1 MELTER
7 QVSGVSIIDIAGD
20 LRVPTEDPREVRDKV
35 LAVLSRG
42 ERRILLNFASLQ
54 YMDSSCLGE
63 IVESYKTVVSS
74 GGVLKLAQVGA
85 HLKTVLQSTGLST
98 VLESYETESEAI
110 ASFGGMPPRKPGDS
124 DGRTTDAKRE
134 SA

>member
-63 IVESYKTVVSS
+63 IVASYTTTASRGGSLKLEHVGPHLRDLLHTTRLDAIFESYDSE
-74 GGVLKLAQVGA
+74 A
-85 HLKTVLQSTGLST
+85 
-98 VLESYETESEAI
+98 EAI
-110 ASFGGMPPRKPGDS
+110 ASFSKKGPVV
-124 DGRTTDAKRE
+124 T
-134 SA
+134 